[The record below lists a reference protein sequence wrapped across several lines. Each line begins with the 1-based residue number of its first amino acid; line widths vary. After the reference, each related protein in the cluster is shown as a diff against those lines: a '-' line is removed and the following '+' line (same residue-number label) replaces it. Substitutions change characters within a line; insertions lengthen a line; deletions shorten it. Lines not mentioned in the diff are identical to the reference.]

1 MTDRQPADDSALTRW
16 RDRRR
21 AKRQEALERE
31 FHQDERLDPSTRA
44 YSSADN
50 HARRW
55 SSYLGGGGD
64 DGGGG

>member
-55 SSYLGGGGD
+55 TSYLGGG